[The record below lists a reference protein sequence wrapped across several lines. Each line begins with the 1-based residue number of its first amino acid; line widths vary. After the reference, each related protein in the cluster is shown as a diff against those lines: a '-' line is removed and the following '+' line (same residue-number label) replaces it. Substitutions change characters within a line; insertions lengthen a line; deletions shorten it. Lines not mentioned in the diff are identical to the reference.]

1 MYEVNTLKQNIT
13 VFIIRSPS
21 ESDETWTIRPVGQV
35 NLFLCLFI
43 CLFVTWLRSSGTSW
57 SYSSTDSDSTKT
69 RRTLLHCLFSCC
81 WSSSCIFF
89 RWKITWYLTF
99 TPSLTDLIYFANCML
114 AFVATVFSSFVIL
127 IISVQHYLKFENIL
141 GSNDSVL
148 ETDDFH

>member
-13 VFIIRSPS
+13 VFIIRSPA

-99 TPSLTDLIYFANCML
+99 TPSLTDLIYFANS
-114 AFVATVFSSFVIL
+114 TVCWRLWPPYFLRPPYLSSPFNTTW
-127 IISVQHYLKFENIL
+127 SLKTF
-141 GSNDSVL
+141 
-148 ETDDFH
+148 